1 MPHTNRRAGLCFDYL
16 AFDGSVLGLSDYE
29 QTWALQRDVHARVA
43 SGEIGPQVLLVQ
55 HPPVYTAG
63 RRTEPHERPFDGTP
77 VVDVDRGGKITYHGP
92 GQLVGYPIVTLTRR
106 IGPLEYVR
114 RLEQAVIDL
123 LATYGIEAGRVEG
136 RTGVWLAPSSGRGE
150 RKICAIGIRVARMT
164 TMHGFAL
171 NVTQQASGPFGNI
184 VPCGIS
190 DAGVTSIEAELGR
203 PAPSLLEIGEAL
215 EPFLV
220 QQLDFALETPSAPGT
235 PDARFSPSPHPNVGG
250 RP

>member
-1 MPHTNRRAGLCFDYL
+1 MVCVPHTIRRAGFTFDYL
-16 AFDGSVLGLSDYE
+16 AFDGSAMGLSDYE
-29 QTWALQRDVHARVA
+29 RTWALQREVHARVA
-43 SGEIGPQVLLVQ
+43 SGEIGPQVLFVQ

-123 LATYGIEAGRVEG
+123 LASYGIDAGRVEG
-136 RTGVWLAPSSGRGE
+136 RTGVWLAPSFGRGE
-150 RKICAIGIRVARMT
+150 RKICAIGIRVAKMT

-171 NVTQQASGPFGNI
+171 NVTRQACGPFGNI

-190 DAGVTSIEAELGR
+190 DAGVTSVEEELGR
-203 PAPSLLEIGEAL
+203 PAPSLLEVGQAL

-220 QQLDFALETPSAPGT
+220 RHLDFALE
-235 PDARFSPSPHPNVGG
+235 DSPA
-250 RP
+250 